1 MVGLEVYGMMRISRV
16 VLAIV
21 LVAWLGQS
29 GRASAADTIK
39 TLHTFTGG
47 PDGSV
52 PYGGLT
58 EGSDGNFY
66 GTTYSGGG
74 SDLGT
79 VFSITGAGILS
90 NVYNFGGSSDG
101 ENPEA
106 GLIQGSDGFLYGT
119 TYGGGTG
126 GAGTVFKV
134 GATGGLTTLHYFTGR
149 ADGGYPQAGIF
160 QGSDSNYY
168 GTTSGGGTSGEGTLF
183 VVFPTGF
190 ISEYSFTG
198 GTNGANPKAG
208 LVQGTDG
215 NFYGTTYS
223 GGVSN
228 AGAVFR
234 YSLANGL
241 TPLYNFTG
249 GEDGANPQGALVEG
263 SDSNFYGTTFG
274 GANGYGTVFRI
285 STNGNLTVLW
295 IFGDGSDGGN
305 PEGGLILGQDG
316 NFYGTASTGGNSGA
330 GTVFKIKVT
339 KNSASLTTL
348 YNFTGGNDGAVPL
361 AGLLQASATNF
372 LGTTSAAGAGSLGTV
387 FSLIQPCTFTLWPS
401 HASLIGIAESGT
413 FMVTSSGTGCVWT
426 ATSDADWISVT
437 SGSSG
442 MGDGVVGYSVTTD
455 SKSETRVGTIVV
467 GGKTFTIVQ
476 GGEVFGQFLPGSYSG
491 LVMVTNAPTQA
502 SSGLIT
508 LVLSKTGS
516 FAADLTVGGVKS
528 TFKGQFDSSGNSTN
542 PVPRKNLN
550 PLTVILEATAVSNA
564 TDEIVGTVSDGGA
577 FTAQLVADLAVFSA
591 VNASPWVGAF
601 TFALAPADSSDTT
614 VPQGYGYGT
623 LTVTSVGSG
632 SLKGVLGDGTKIS
645 GKFPVSGYGTWPLYD
660 SLYKNNG
667 ACIGWVTFNQ
677 DNTLSGTVYWF
688 KESGVA
694 GALYTN
700 GFSTALSLNGGIY
713 VPPASGGP
721 SVEATGQLTL
731 GGGNLTSN
739 IVISVSISPTGT
751 GTASP
756 VDSNDLKLKVAP
768 TTGALSGNFLDP
780 TIGKAV
786 KFEGLLLQSNGA
798 ASGYFLGTSESGFV
812 TFVPDTE

>member
-1 MVGLEVYGMMRISRV
+1 MEVDGIMKISRV
-16 VLAIV
+16 VLTII
-21 LVAWLGQS
+21 LVAWLGQP

-39 TLHTFTGG
+39 TLHTFAGS
-47 PDGSV
+47 PKDGAQ
-52 PYGGLT
+52 PYGGLIQ
-58 EGSDGNFY
+58 GRDGNFY

-79 VFSITGAGILS
+79 VFSITGAGVLS

-101 ENPEA
+101 KNPEA

-134 GATGGLTTLHYFTGR
+134 GTTGGLTTLHYFTGV
-149 ADGGYPQAGIF
+149 ADGGYPQAGIV

-168 GTTSGGGTSGEGTLF
+168 GTTSGGGASGAGTLF
-183 VVFPTGF
+183 VVFPAGF

-198 GTNGANPKAG
+198 GTNGVNPKAG

-215 NFYGTTYS
+215 SFYGTTYS

-234 YSLANGL
+234 YSLGNGL

-263 SDSNFYGTTFG
+263 IDSNFYGTTFG
-274 GANGYGTVFRI
+274 GAYGYGTVFRI
-285 STNGNLTVLW
+285 SSAGTLTVLW

-305 PEGGLILGQDG
+305 PEGGLILGQDD
-316 NFYGTASTGGNSGA
+316 NFYGTTSTGGTSGA

-348 YNFTGGNDGAVPL
+348 YNFAGGNDGAVPQ

-372 LGTTSAAGAGSLGTV
+372 LGTTSAAGADSLGTV
-387 FSLIQPCTFTLWPS
+387 FSLIQPCTFSVSPS
-401 HASLIGIAESGT
+401 HVTLIGLANGGT
-413 FMVTSSGTGCVWT
+413 FTVTSSGTGCVWT
-426 ATSDADWISVT
+426 ATSNADWISVT
-437 SGSSG
+437 SSNSG
-442 MGDGVVGYSVTTD
+442 IGDGTVAYSVTVN
-455 SKSETRVGTIVV
+455 SNSNSRVGTITV
-467 GGKTFTIVQ
+467 GGKNFTISQ
-476 GGEVFGQFLPGSYSG
+476 QGEVFGAFLPGSYNG
-491 LVMVTNAPTQA
+491 LVMITNAPAQA

-508 LVLSKTGS
+508 VVLSKTGS

-542 PVPRKNLN
+542 TVTPKNQS
-550 PLTVILEATAVSNA
+550 PLTVILEAAAVSNA

-591 VNASPWVGAF
+591 VNTSPWVGAF

-623 LTVTSVGSG
+623 LTVTSLGSG

-660 SLYKNNG
+660 SLYKNTG
-667 ACIGWVTFNQ
+667 ACIGWVTFNE
-677 DNTLSGTVYWF
+677 DNTISGTVYWF
-688 KESGVA
+688 KEPGAA

-700 GFSTALSLNGGIY
+700 GFSTTNSLTGDIY
-713 VPPASGGP
+713 VPPAAA
-721 SVEATGQLTL
+721 ATGQLTL

-739 IVISVSISPTGT
+739 IVISMSISAKGT

-768 TTGALSGNFLDP
+768 TTGALSGSFLDP
-780 TIGKAV
+780 TVGKAV
-786 KFEGLLLQSNGA
+786 KFDGLLLQSSGA
-798 ASGYFLGTSESGFV
+798 AFGNFLGTSESGFV
-812 TFVPDTE
+812 TFVPDSE